1 MKKGDLKKFALE
13 HLYMNDKQVSC
24 CYVTRM
30 RIINTANETQTRRM
44 ESKWQKWT
52 KKIFSYIQLIFI
64 LFYIKVFLFVK
75 L

>member
-30 RIINTANETQTRRM
+30 RMKPKRDEWNLNGR
-44 ESKWQKWT
+44 SGY
-52 KKIFSYIQLIFI
+52 KKFSHTFN
-64 LFYIKVFLFVK
+64 
-75 L
+75 